1 MNTIED
7 LKNYIKETHDVDPLS
22 INDKILKYH
31 SIEFQRGTGSVL
43 LANKK
48 TDDMWTVRRT
58 GHSIDFFR
66 TDELANAVLKCGS
79 LPYYFVPRDLND

>member
-7 LKNYIKETHDVDPLS
+7 LKDYIKKTYNIEPESFDGKT
-22 INDKILKYH
+22 LKYH
-31 SIEFQRGTGSVL
+31 SIEFERGTGSVL

-48 TDDMWTVRRT
+48 TDDMWTVRRR

-66 TDELANAVLKCGS
+66 TDELETAVSNCGS
-79 LPYYFVPRDLND
+79 LPYYFVLR

>member
-7 LKNYIKETHDVDPLS
+7 LKEYIKETYNIKPDSFDE
-22 INDKILKYH
+22 KTLKYH
-31 SIEFQRGTGSVL
+31 SIEFERNTGSIL

-48 TDDMWTVRRT
+48 TSDMWTVRRN

-66 TDELANAVLKCGS
+66 TEELAVAVSPCGS
-79 LPYYFVPRDLND
+79 LPYYFVPR